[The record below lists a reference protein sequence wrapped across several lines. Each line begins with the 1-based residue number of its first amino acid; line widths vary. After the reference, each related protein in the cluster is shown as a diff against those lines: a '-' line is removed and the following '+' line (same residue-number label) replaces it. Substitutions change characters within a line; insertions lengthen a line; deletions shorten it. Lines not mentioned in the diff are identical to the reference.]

1 MSAGFS
7 GIHET
12 RRDEIGTLEQSV
24 WWGNAP
30 LVKHYTTHTA
40 TLLCTTPSTNIHHR
54 IAGRSLT
61 EACTPKAASHVQNAN
76 HTKTQSR
83 PACASSNDPYAA
95 PAPNMSRP
103 YYDQAYGAGIPDYYA
118 SDHSPPHQSRIPRTH
133 DRMRPHPSMT
143 PNYPPAHNARIP
155 RRPQEPQLQQHSYTP
170 NSNAWDISQN
180 MYDASGYGY
189 EEDYTQNDQWPL
201 PAQPHASSSP
211 PRGSPRRPPQRPQR
225 PDEQPQRPHYQQ
237 QILDQPRNPY
247 VASPARQHRQPV
259 PPPASH
265 HGTGQWDGEGYSY
278 AAPPPTF
285 PPPSRPL
292 PYSQAPSSIPTYAGP
307 QVPQQAGHGRANQR
321 PPLGPPPSARRGPSS
336 YYPQV
341 GPVMPIAEETDSMR
355 GSSLR
360 TGSVHTGA
368 HDSKTS
374 FASSNAIPIGIS
386 QLHLERGREGGH
398 QPLQRPDLLSES
410 DEDEDFDDSPT
421 EPAIARGDIRTPE
434 PFQQYRQNS
443 SPEVTVV
450 RQASLG
456 KKSKPTLTTVT
467 SSDRVRKSSGS
478 LAGDPKSSIASLPSQ
493 QQTSSEAAPAPLAT
507 ASTPERT
514 ERSRALAQER
524 LEGQTRPG
532 AASEPVQEDRQIV
545 AGYMQQPESNR
556 KQTLEEVLRSG
567 TGLLD
572 ASDSSESEG
581 NDLRRKRSKDLLG
594 AELANQLHPVRSQ
607 PRSPLAPAVDPRVES
622 IIGSLE
628 KGGALSTEEALELK
642 QPMGG
647 LSDRA
652 GKRRPPR
659 INVDAVRDAEARGS
673 LTSLPDL
680 IRRATKLASNLD
692 RGKTASRLGMNWL
705 EGAADDEKRRSGSM
719 SNILAS
725 FPPPALATPPESR
738 NGRWS
743 SRFRHSELPSDSDA
757 GGVKRKRKCC
767 GMPVWAFWV
776 LMILL
781 FLLVA
786 AAVIVPVVLI
796 VIPKQDDNTLT
807 KCLCINGYTGLTCSV
822 FSDAGCTSTSVGS
835 SANATVGDAIPRL
848 ISGAESNF
856 SIPLHAQELLG
867 LFSSSDMDCSLQ
879 NNLVTFDSKSQK
891 RAYHDTRPDLGALGA
906 IYRRQDDS
914 SSSSSAATSNGIV
927 YASGTPTATAAAT
940 TPTSS
945 SATSTSNSKTLDFA
959 RVAVLYI
966 FQSSQELAIAADA
979 QENLQTFLR
988 TGSTSSSASS
998 RADNVTLGNGFTADL
1013 TTYTISVGNG
1023 TTVGGTG
1030 RNNSSS

>member
-1 MSAGFS
+1 MIPRHHQSLVFANLISS
-7 GIHET
+7 GTQHLI
-12 RRDEIGTLEQSV
+12 
-24 WWGNAP
+24 AP
-30 LVKHYTTHTA
+30 KPHR
-40 TLLCTTPSTNIHHR
+40 TLLH
-54 IAGRSLT
+54 
-61 EACTPKAASHVQNAN
+61 NAN
-76 HTKTQSR
+76 HTKTQSW
-83 PACASSNDPYAA
+83 PACARCNA
-95 PAPNMSRP
+95 PALAPTRLPCLARNMSRP
-103 YYDQAYGAGIPDYYA
+103 YYDHAYGAGIPD
-118 SDHSPPHQSRIPRTH
+118 DQSPPHHTRIPRPH
-133 DRMRPHPSMT
+133 HHRMRPHPPMT
-143 PNYPPAHNARIP
+143 PNCPPAQSPSARIP
-155 RRPQEPQLQQHSYTP
+155 TTSSESQLQQHSYPP
-170 NSNAWDISQN
+170 NSNAWEISQD
-180 MYDASGYGY
+180 MYDAPACNYPEHYS
-189 EEDYTQNDQWPL
+189 QNDQWPL
-201 PAQPHASSSP
+201 PAQPRASSSP
-211 PRGSPRRPPQRPQR
+211 ARTTPRRPPQRPQR
-225 PDEQPQRPHYQQ
+225 PNEQPQRPHYQQ
-237 QILDQPRNPY
+237 HILDQPRNHY
-247 VASPARQHRQPV
+247 VASPGRQHRQPL
-259 PPPASH
+259 PPPPSH
-265 HGTGQWDGEGYSY
+265 HGTGQWNGEGYSY
-278 AAPPPTF
+278 AAPPPHF

-292 PYSQAPSSIPTYAGP
+292 PQSQASSLTTAYAGL
-307 QVPQQAGHGRANQR
+307 QKPQQAVYGRANQR

-336 YYPQV
+336 YYPHV

-421 EPAIARGDIRTPE
+421 EPAIARGHIRTPE
-434 PFQQYRQNS
+434 PHQQYRENS
-443 SPEVTVV
+443 RPEVTVV

-478 LAGDPKSSIASLPSQ
+478 ITGDPKSGIASLPSQ
-493 QQTSSEAAPAPLAT
+493 QQSISEAAPAPLAT

-524 LEGQTRPG
+524 LEGHARPG
-532 AASEPVQEDRQIV
+532 AASEPVREDRQIAAPTV
-545 AGYMQQPESNR
+545 AVSAAAGYMQQPESNPKSG
-556 KQTLEEVLRSG
+556 KQTPEEVLRSG

-581 NDLRRKRSKDLLG
+581 SDLRRKRSKDLLG

-628 KGGALSTEEALELK
+628 KGGALSAKEAQELK

-652 GKRRPPR
+652 GKHRPPR

-705 EGAADDEKRRSGSM
+705 DGAADGEKRRSGSI
-719 SNILAS
+719 SDILAS

-767 GMPVWAFWV
+767 GMPVWAFWL

-781 FLLVA
+781 LLLVA

-796 VIPKQDDNTLT
+796 VIPKQNDNTST
-807 KCLCINGYTGLTCSV
+807 KCLCISGYTGLTCSV
-822 FSDAGCTSTSVGS
+822 LSDAGCTSTSVGS
-835 SANATVGDAIPRL
+835 SDNATVGNAIPRL
-848 ISGAESNF
+848 IAGAESNF
-856 SIPLHAQELLG
+856 SIPLDAQELLG

-879 NNLVTFDSKSQK
+879 NNLVTFNSRSQK
-891 RAYHDTRPDLGALGA
+891 RASFDTLPDSDPLTA
-906 IYRRQDDS
+906 ITRRQDGDS
-914 SSSSSAATSNGIV
+914 SSSSSAATSNGIL
-927 YASGTPTATAAAT
+927 YASETPTAAASST
-940 TPTSS
+940 TSTTSS
-945 SATSTSNSKTLDFA
+945 AASTGSTDSKTLDFA

-966 FQSSQELAIAADA
+966 FQTSQELTIAADA
-979 QENLQTFLR
+979 QETLQTFLR

-998 RADNVTLGNGFTADL
+998 KVDHVTLGHGFTADL
-1013 TTYTISVGNG
+1013 TSYTISVRNG

-1030 RNNSSS
+1030 SNDSSR